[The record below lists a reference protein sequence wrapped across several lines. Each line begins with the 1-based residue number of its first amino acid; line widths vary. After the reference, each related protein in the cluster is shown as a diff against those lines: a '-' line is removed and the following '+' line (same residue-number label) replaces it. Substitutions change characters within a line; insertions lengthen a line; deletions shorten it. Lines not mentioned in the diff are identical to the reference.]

1 MKICEDDF
9 IEGSPKSPDFWGEEE
24 PRREVKGL
32 SFGLLL
38 PSSAS
43 DDEGRR
49 QAVAKGTDNKTSLK
63 SDRKDLPIFLL
74 YK

>member
-1 MKICEDDF
+1 MSEYDF
-9 IEGSPKSPDFWGEEE
+9 SEGSPKSPAIWREEE
-24 PRREVKGL
+24 PRYKVKGL

-49 QAVAKGTDNKTSLK
+49 RAGAKGTDHKALLK
-63 SDRKDLPIFLL
+63 SDR
-74 YK
+74 